1 MSTVYIQ
8 MVIMLNMS
16 KVYIPMVAMPWKMT
30 WKMVTKA
37 LKYDLEDGN

>member
-1 MSTVYIQ
+1 

-16 KVYIPMVAMPWKMT
+16 TVYIPMVTMPWSMT